1 VSVLPERARFRSI
14 MGLALPII
22 GGMMSQNVMNLV
34 DTAMVGDLGAAA
46 LGAVGLAG
54 FATFFSQALLLG
66 LSAGVQA
73 MSARRKGEGKL
84 DETAVPLNGGLLVA
98 VIVGVPLSA
107 LIILLAPTLFPLLND
122 DPEVARLGSEF
133 WQIRLV
139 GVTAVAMNFCFRG
152 YWNGIDLSRLYLRTL
167 VVMHTVNITLN
178 YMLIGGNL
186 GAPALG
192 TAGAAI
198 GTSVSMYVGTATYFL
213 LGWRHARS
221 AGFLRGLPDRT
232 TIVRMLRLSIPNG
245 VQQLF
250 FSAGLTALFVIFGKI
265 GTDELGAANVIVNIL
280 LVGLLPGLA
289 FGLTSASL
297 VGQCLGRQDVDGARR
312 WGYDVA
318 KVSGVLLAAI
328 ALPFM
333 IAPDLALR
341 VFIHEPHVLEIAR
354 GPLRIVMATL
364 FIDGMGNVLMNS
376 LLGAG
381 DSRRVALISI
391 GTQWLFFLP
400 AAYLVGPVLGYGL
413 VGVWLLNGVWR
424 GAQAL
429 IFLRMWRGTRWSCI
443 DV

>member
-1 VSVLPERARFRSI
+1 VSVLPERERLRRI

-73 MSARRKGEGKL
+73 MAARRKGEGSL
-84 DETAVPLNGGLLVA
+84 SDMAVPLNGGLVVA
-98 VIVGVPLSA
+98 LTAGIPLSLA
-107 LIILLAPTLFPLLND
+107 LILLAPTLFPFLND
-122 DPEVARLGSEF
+122 DAEVARLGSEF

-152 YWNGIDLSRLYLRTL
+152 YFNGIDLSRLYLRTL
-167 VVMHTVNITLN
+167 LVMHAVNITLN
-178 YMLIGGNL
+178 YMLIGGNF

-198 GTSVSMYVGTATYFL
+198 GTTVSLYVGTATYFL
-213 LGWRHARS
+213 LGFRHARA
-221 AGFLRGLPDRT
+221 AGFLRGLPDRQT
-232 TIVRMLRLSIPNG
+232 LTRMLRLSIPNG
-245 VQQLF
+245 LQQLF
-250 FSAGLTALFVIFGKI
+250 FSGGLTALFVIFGKI
-265 GTDELGAANVIVNIL
+265 GTDDLGAANVIVNIML
-280 LVGLLPGLA
+280 IGLLPGLA
-289 FGLTSASL
+289 LGLASATL
-297 VGQCLGRQDVDGARR
+297 VGQCLGKGDVAGARR

-318 KVSGVLLAAI
+318 RVSGALLAAI
-328 ALPFM
+328 ALPFLVV
-333 IAPDLALR
+333 PDLALR
-341 VFIHEPHVLEIAR
+341 VFLHEPHMLELAR
-354 GPLRIVMATL
+354 WPLRIVMTTI

-381 DSRRVALISI
+381 DTRRVALISI

-400 AAYLVGPVLGYGL
+400 LAWLVGPVLGHGL
-413 VGVWLLNGVWR
+413 VGVWLLNALWR

-429 IFLRMWRGTRWSCI
+429 IFWRMWRGTRWSAI